1 MAVTLASDVEQNDRL
16 QLIDQCAARAMLER
30 ALVLLD
36 RGDQRLLRHAGREVV
51 RQVIFVLHVRQGVLL
66 LHQEVDEGGLGR
78 VKKGVGLMVG
88 GY

>member
-1 MAVTLASDVEQNDRL
+1 MVTLAADVEQNDRL

-51 RQVIFVLHVRQGVLL
+51 R
-66 LHQEVDEGGLGR
+66 
-78 VKKGVGLMVG
+78 
-88 GY
+88 